1 MLQSGLKVG
10 KKVEMSATG
19 VSYFGDGHG
28 IGEIMEVAKS
38 GCSGKKEARVKF
50 SNGDTHWC
58 EANELKPATVSE
70 VETAKV
76 EVITAE
82 FDDPKTQFANGVRV
96 MLTDSGAEYAG
107 IKSGQSRLGTLK
119 NVIIKEKKSGCSG
132 TIQKS
137 VEQFHVKLDATGKT
151 SKGLYAEEVLRVIS
165 EPTKVTA

>member
-10 KKVEMSATG
+10 KKVEMSASGTAW
-19 VSYFGDGHG
+19 FGDGHG

-82 FDDPKTQFANGVRV
+82 FDDPKNQFANGVRV
-96 MLTDSGAEYAG
+96 MLTDGGAGYAG
-107 IKSGQSRLGTLK
+107 IKSGQSRLGTLQRVK
-119 NVIIKEKKSGCSG
+119 IGYSSCSG
-132 TIQKS
+132 KKTVTEFQ
-137 VEQFHVKLDATGKT
+137 VKLDANGRVE
-151 SKGLYAEEVLRVIS
+151 KGLYTSEVLRVIS
-165 EPTKVTA
+165 EPTNVTA